1 MLMALMLSLRSFV
14 GWCASEELVLRSNQR
29 ERFFF
34 FISETSGADAQEL
47 VRAELRAEVK

>member
-34 FISETSGADAQEL
+34 ISETSGADAQEL